1 MNSYTLFQYLIIVVK
16 VLFTLTLII
25 QLTQYI
31 DLSYFTESFYEKNSE
46 RKEKL
51 ENLYIFLM
59 SILLIA
65 IFRNRSKGTY
75 KFSHLELELLLLFGF
90 VLSIKTFVNW
100 LKQLKD
106 KNVNNEETNV
116 ISYAIE
122 VTADV
127 FIPLS

>member
-1 MNSYTLFQYLIIVVK
+1 MNSYTIFQYFIIVVK
-16 VLFTLTLII
+16 LLFALTLII

-31 DLSYFTESFYEKNSE
+31 NLSHFTESFYETNSE

-59 SILLIA
+59 SILLII
-65 IFRNRSKGTY
+65 IFRNRSKKTR

-90 VLSIKTFVNW
+90 VLAIKTFVNW
-100 LKQLKD
+100 LKQLRD
-106 KNVNNEETNV
+106 KNINNKETNV
-116 ISYAIE
+116 ISDAIE
-122 VTADV
+122 VTTDV